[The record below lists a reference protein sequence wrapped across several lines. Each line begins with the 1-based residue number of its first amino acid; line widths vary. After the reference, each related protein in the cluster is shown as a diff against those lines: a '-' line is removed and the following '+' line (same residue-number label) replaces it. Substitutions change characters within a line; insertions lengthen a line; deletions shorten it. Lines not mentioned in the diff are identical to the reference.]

1 MSPSEPSLRSILGW
15 CAAIFLGV
23 PAHGFAAIVDFNQ
36 TSDPLGIVSQS
47 TTVSTP
53 GDVLTVVAPLES
65 SGYRFTHWTL
75 NGVHT
80 NDFTGRALNPA
91 RFTIYEPTEAVAHY
105 VLSANDVDL
114 DVVPDW
120 YEIHFY
126 GDTNQPAD
134 SDTDGDGIDLLA
146 EYAFDYHP
154 RLSNTVVAGGVGQRS
169 SDQTLIVLNPALY
182 VYEERSEPRGLVSRR
197 LVVSNGTSVVSQN
210 LAGEAYGHSFAYWT
224 VNGARQ
230 QDSYGIALSRF
241 TAVVTGTTVAVAY
254 YYPTANDLDA
264 NGIPDWYEW
273 KYLGSV
279 SNSPSSDVDSD
290 GLTLAQEHQLDY
302 SPRLSNTVVSGGIAQ
317 RNSEV
322 VPVKLSGFGHYTI
335 HSDPLGLISSVDD
348 YAPTGTVVTTQ
359 NLHGEAFGYA
369 FGFWAIEGIRQAD
382 EHGIALSRV
391 SFSVTGTMEVVA
403 QYFLRT
409 NDLDGDGV
417 EDWYEWQ
424 NYGTLAQAAG
434 SDTDGDGV
442 TLLQEFSLDYPPAIS
457 NCVVAGGI
465 AQRNSGLVGINL
477 QPFERMEYVQVD
489 GVLTRFFTVWPTNE
503 EASGMDFGANTAPG
517 AGDWNGDGNY
527 DLFVGASGG
536 VVRVYENIG
545 SEYTL
550 NFTERNDAFT
560 GLSAAW
566 GDIPHPYPSLGD
578 WNGDGRDDLAV
589 GGDAGR
595 IRIVASPGNFTD
607 PQSPAVSYDLALA
620 DSVTA
625 LPAFAEVTGDSNLD
639 LLVMVDD
646 GSVRVYANSG
656 NHSLP
661 FGGAPV
667 ETNQLGSTVVAGS
680 GLSMRDINGDDVFD
694 ALASDR
700 DGRIWEYY
708 RNASSNFVLQSKV
721 WGGAGKG
728 FANRLTIGAA
738 DLDGDGDTDAYA
750 GYDYGGLMFLRD
762 PRIGPPAGLRAFDGP
777 DSILLQWEP
786 DRQTRVRGYYVYR
799 GSSATGAFARLMDAP
814 VSMPEY
820 RDSAAPA
827 GVTSF
832 YYVTAV
838 SAAYLPGN
846 TMPRLVE
853 SPPSDIVS
861 AATRSLVLWMP
872 DYSGRRGDWAVLQVN
887 VENADGLSG
896 NGLDLRISYDPA
908 VIIPA
913 AQVNATNATVEKTPL
928 SESFTLVDN
937 GESAAGALQI
947 TGSGGTVVAGEG
959 RLLNVVF
966 WVSTGAV
973 LGAKTTNTIVLAILQ
988 DSGGQPMAVD
998 HSDVSVLTVATAYF
1012 LGDVNGDGVLDMDDH
1027 HRLMELLKKNS
1038 PPPTPEELYAGD
1050 LNGNGRLDHGD
1061 IPLLNRLI
1069 HGLSI
1074 YPGK

>member
-1 MSPSEPSLRSILGW
+1 MSPFEPSLRAIFGW
-15 CAAIFLGV
+15 GAAIFLAV
-23 PAHGFAAIVDFNQ
+23 SSHGFAATVEFNQ

-53 GDVLTVVAPLES
+53 DNVLTVVAPLES

-75 NGVHT
+75 NGVRT

-91 RFTIYEPTEAVAHY
+91 RFTIYEPTEAVAHF
-105 VLSANDVDL
+105 VRSTNDVDH

-126 GDTNQPAD
+126 GNTNQPMD
-134 SDTDGDGIDLLA
+134 SDTDGDGVDLLD
-146 EYAFDYHP
+146 EYDFDYHP
-154 RLSNTVVAGGVGQRS
+154 SLSNTVAAGGIGQRS
-169 SDQTLIVLNPALY
+169 SDQTLIVLNPAFY
-182 VYEERSEPRGLVSRR
+182 VYEERSEPPGLVSRR

-210 LAGEAYGHSFAYWT
+210 LGGEMYGHSFAYWT
-224 VNGARQ
+224 VNGVRQ
-230 QDSYGIALSRF
+230 QNSFGFGLSRF

-254 YYPTANDLDA
+254 YYQTTNDLDA

-279 SNSPSSDVDSD
+279 SNAASSDVDSD
-290 GLTLAQEHQLDY
+290 GLTLAQEYQFDY
-302 SPRLSNTVVSGGIAQ
+302 NPRLSNTVIAGGIAQ
-317 RNSEV
+317 RSSEIV
-322 VPVKLSGFGHYTI
+322 LVNLSGFGHYSI
-335 HSDPLGLISSVDD
+335 HSNPLGLTTRVDD

-369 FGFWAIEGIRQAD
+369 FGFWTVNGIRQAD

-403 QYFLRT
+403 HYFLKT

-424 NYGTLAQAAG
+424 NYGTLAQEAG

-442 TLLQEFSLDYPPAIS
+442 TLLREFSLDYPPAIS
-457 NCVVAGGI
+457 NCMVAGGI
-465 AQRNSGLVGINL
+465 AQRNSELVGINL
-477 QPFERMEYVQVD
+477 QPFERMEYALVD
-489 GVLTRFFTVWPTNE
+489 GVLTKFFTVWPTNAA
-503 EASGMDFGANTAPG
+503 ASGVDFGANTAPG
-517 AGDWNGDGNY
+517 VGDWDGDGNY
-527 DLFVGASGG
+527 DLFVGTSGG

-545 SEYTL
+545 SKYTQ
-550 NFTERNDAFT
+550 NFSERSEAFT

-607 PQSPAVSYDLALA
+607 PQSPAVSYDLVLA
-620 DSVTA
+620 DSVMA
-625 LPAFAEVTGDSNLD
+625 LPAFAEATGDNYLD

-656 NHSLP
+656 NPSLP
-661 FGGAPV
+661 FGGDPV

-680 GLSMRDINGDDVFD
+680 GMSMRDINGDDVFD
-694 ALASDR
+694 VLACDR

-721 WGGAGKG
+721 WGGTGKG
-728 FANRLTIGAA
+728 FANRLTIGAE
-738 DLDGDGDTDAYA
+738 DLDGDGDTDSYA
-750 GYDYGGLMFLRD
+750 GYDYGGLMFLRN
-762 PRIGPPAGLRAFDGP
+762 PKIGPPAGLRAFGGP

-799 GSSATGAFARLMDAP
+799 GSTTSGAFARLMDAP
-814 VSMPEY
+814 VSVPEY

-827 GVTSF
+827 GVTNF

-838 SAAYLPGN
+838 SVAYLPGN
-846 TMPRLVE
+846 TMSRLVE

-887 VENADGLSG
+887 VKNADGLSG

-908 VIIPA
+908 VILPA
-913 AQVNATNATVEKTPL
+913 AQVNATYATVQKTPL
-928 SESFTLVDN
+928 SESFTLMDN
-937 GESAAGALQI
+937 GESATGVLQI

-966 WVSTGAV
+966 GVNTNAV
-973 LGAKTTNTIVLAILQ
+973 LGTKTTNTIVLAILQ
-988 DSGGQPMAVD
+988 DSGGIPMAVD
-998 HSDVSVLTVATAYF
+998 HSDVSALTVAIAYF
-1012 LGDVNGDGVLDMDDH
+1012 LGDVSGDGVLDMDDH
-1027 HRLMELLKKNS
+1027 HHLMGLLKKNS
-1038 PPPTPEELYAGD
+1038 LPPTPEELYAGD
-1050 LNGNGRLDHGD
+1050 LNGNGELDHGD

-1069 HGLSI
+1069 QGLSI
-1074 YPGK
+1074 YPSN